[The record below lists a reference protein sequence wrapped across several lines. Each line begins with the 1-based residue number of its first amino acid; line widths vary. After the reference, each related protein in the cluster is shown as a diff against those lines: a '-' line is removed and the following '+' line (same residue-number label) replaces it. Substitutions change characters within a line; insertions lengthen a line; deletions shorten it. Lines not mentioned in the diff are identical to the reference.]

1 MNRFV
6 SQLLIPLL
14 MLGHVLT
21 HSHAGTSTDQRNDR
35 AARPHIHLTSHDH
48 QKNRVHH
55 GHSHHGHSHC
65 SDLISEAHDHGDS
78 VHRKADIRRDRLQL
92 TSLND
97 HDSDAVYLMSS
108 TQTYSR
114 LRDICSPEKALVVGF
129 DESNLVIDFQT
140 SLRGLTIPLRLC
152 LSQPFYILLASLR
165 L

>member
-6 SQLLIPLL
+6 SLLLIPLL
-14 MLGHVLT
+14 MLGHVLA
-21 HSHAGTSTDQRNDR
+21 HSHAGTGTNHLNDR

-48 QKNRVHH
+48 HKNRDHH
-55 GHSHHGHSHC
+55 GHAHGSA
-65 SDLISEAHDHGDS
+65 LISGDHDHGDS
-78 VHRKADIRRDRLQL
+78 VHPKADSGRDRLHL
-92 TSLND
+92 TGLND

-114 LRDICSPEKALVVGF
+114 PRDICSPEKALVVGF
-129 DESNLVIDFQT
+129 NASNLFIDFQT
-140 SLRGLTIPLRLC
+140 SLRGSTIPLRFC